1 MATEHSGID
10 EKLADWIV
18 AQHLFFVATAPL
30 AADGLVNCSPK
41 GLHTFAILGPR
52 TVAYLD
58 LTGSGVE
65 TISHVQENGRIV
77 IMFCALEGAPK
88 VVRLHGQGTVLR
100 AGDADFEALR
110 SRWPD
115 YPGVRAI
122 IRVDVTRVS
131 DSCGF
136 AVPRF
141 TFVEDRDSLI
151 RWAEQKGP
159 DGLVEYRQQKN
170 AKSLNGLP
178 GLVVEKIQA

>member
-1 MATEHSGID
+1 MANEYAEID
-10 EKLADWIV
+10 EKLAGWIA

-41 GLHTFAILGPR
+41 GLQTFAILGPR

-65 TISHVQENGRIV
+65 TISHLQENGRIV

-88 VVRLHGQGTVLR
+88 IVRLHGRGAVLR
-100 AGDADFEALR
+100 TGDAEFETLR
-110 SRWPD
+110 SRWPN
-115 YPGVRAI
+115 YPGARAI

-131 DSCGF
+131 DSCGY

-141 TFVEDRDSLI
+141 TFAEDRDTPI
-151 RWAEQKGP
+151 RWTEQKGP
-159 DGLVEYRQQKN
+159 DALAEYQQQKN
-170 AKSLNGLP
+170 AQSLDGLP
-178 GLVVEKIQA
+178 GLTLQKV